1 MNAPLQPLVL
11 VVEDNPVNLRLA
23 RTILEKSGYTV
34 ASAEDAEQGLAR
46 ARELKPA
53 LVLMDVQLPGKDGLA
68 ATRELKADPETR
80 DIPVVAI
87 TAFAMP
93 GDEERMRAAG
103 CDGYIAKPIRYKEF
117 LAEVAR
123 RLGAGASRG

>member
-23 RTILEKSGYTV
+23 RTILEKSGYAV
-34 ASAEDAEQGLAR
+34 ESAGDAEQGLAR

-68 ATRELKADPETR
+68 ATRELKADPATR
-80 DIPVVAI
+80 HIPVVAI
-87 TAFAMP
+87 TAFAMQ

-123 RLGAGASRG
+123 RLERGASDG